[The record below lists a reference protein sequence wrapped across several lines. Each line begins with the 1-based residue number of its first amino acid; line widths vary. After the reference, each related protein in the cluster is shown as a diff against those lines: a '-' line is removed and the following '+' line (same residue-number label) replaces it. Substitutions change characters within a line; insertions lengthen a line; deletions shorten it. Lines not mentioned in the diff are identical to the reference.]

1 MYAYICVDEHEEDE
15 DDADDADDDDGGVCV
30 CVCSHVVKKN
40 CAVSNNW
47 HTFSYFPRMCRISV
61 PDSSELK
68 THWQSRC
75 MSTITS
81 AVCLSNKGSLPRFGR
96 PAVGS

>member
-15 DDADDADDDDGGVCV
+15 DDADDDDGGVCV
-30 CVCSHVVKKN
+30 CVFVFTCGPKN